1 MDRGRKSVFTSHPS
15 KGTSMTEHNKPTKV
29 EFAPGCFDDFEGT
42 QEELNEL
49 IADLKNMVTSGT
61 LWENTLPVDEKEEE
75 ELIKLL
81 AQKQARRKQ

>member
-1 MDRGRKSVFTSHPS
+1 
-15 KGTSMTEHNKPTKV
+15 MTKDIKPTKI

-42 QEELNEL
+42 QEELNEM
-49 IADLKNMVTSGT
+49 IADLKNMVASGT
-61 LWENTLPVDEKEEE
+61 LWENSLPVNDKEEE

>member
-1 MDRGRKSVFTSHPS
+1 
-15 KGTSMTEHNKPTKV
+15 MTEHNKLMKI

-42 QEELNEL
+42 QEELSEL

>member
-1 MDRGRKSVFTSHPS
+1 MN
-15 KGTSMTEHNKPTKV
+15 EHDKPMKI

-61 LWENTLPVDEKEEE
+61 LWENTLPVDDKEEE

>member
-1 MDRGRKSVFTSHPS
+1 MN
-15 KGTSMTEHNKPTKV
+15 EHNKFTQI